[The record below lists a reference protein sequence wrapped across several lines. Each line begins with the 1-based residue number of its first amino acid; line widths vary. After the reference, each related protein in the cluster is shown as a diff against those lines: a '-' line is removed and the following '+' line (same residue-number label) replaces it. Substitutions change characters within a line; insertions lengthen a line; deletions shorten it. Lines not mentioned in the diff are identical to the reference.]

1 MHPRHA
7 RALRLSRRSVNQK
20 AKEMTWALEKYEFLR
35 ERHNLLLASGCVGIF
50 EGVKNAHAAVLQL
63 TEDYLEVLAAGI
75 LIEKMLE
82 KA

>member
-1 MHPRHA
+1 MHERHA
-7 RALRLSRRSVNQK
+7 RALRLSRRSVEHK
-20 AKEMTWALEKYEFLR
+20 RKEMLWALERYSDIR
-35 ERHNLLLASGCVGIF
+35 EHHLHMQACGAAGNF
-50 EGVKNAHAAVLQL
+50 EGVKAANAAVLQL